1 MVGKSTLV
9 LQVLKKLDI
18 PNSLQAADAVDPKDG
33 DWIRRIWESARVTMS
48 LQAASEYLLV
58 IDEVQKLD
66 NWSEFVKREWDA
78 VIRLKSFL

>member
-9 LQVLKKLDI
+9 LQVLNKLEI
-18 PNSLQAADAVDPKDG
+18 PNSLEAADAVDPKDG

-48 LQAASEYLLV
+48 LQTASEYLLV

>member
-9 LQVLKKLDI
+9 LQVLKKLEI
-18 PNSLQAADAVDPKDG
+18 PNSLQATDAVDPKDG

-58 IDEVQKLD
+58 MESI
-66 NWSEFVKREWDA
+66 S
-78 VIRLKSFL
+78 RLYFLAAADCS